1 MHEAMKPSEAKPRKR
16 IAVVGAGIAGLATAW
31 LLSRRHHVVLYEAN
45 GYLGGHTNTVDVTL
59 DGVTHPV
66 DTGFLVFN
74 HRTYPN
80 LVALFKFLGVET
92 AASEMSFAVSL
103 GDAADPGLEWSG
115 CNAGSLFAQKRNLLR
130 PGFWG
135 MLRDIMRFNKVATA
149 MARAGDA
156 GPVGEQSLAAFLDQ
170 GRYGRTFREAYLLPM
185 IGAIW
190 SCPTETMLAYP
201 VVTLARFC
209 DNHGLLQ
216 ISNRPQWYTV
226 KGGGREYVKKLA
238 AGIGHVHS
246 GTAVTSVSRG
256 ADGVQVCTANGVATF
271 DEVVMACHSD
281 QSLRLLQNPSDD
293 IRRVLGAVSYQSN
306 RAVLHTDAALLPRA
320 RKAWAAWNYLAA
332 RAATDRSPVGVSYW
346 LNRLQPLPFRRPV
359 IVTLNPPRKPDPE
372 QVIAWF
378 DYEHPV
384 FDLAAI
390 RAQQQLP
397 GLQGRDGL
405 WFCGAWCGYG
415 FHEDGLTSALAVVNA
430 LGISAPWQARAA
442 ATAHHAAAVTAAQA
456 APETETPA

>member
-1 MHEAMKPSEAKPRKR
+1 MTPSASPPRKR
-16 IAVVGAGIAGLATAW
+16 IAVVGAGIAGLAAAW
-31 LLSRRHHVVLYEAN
+31 MLSRRHHVVLYEAN
-45 GYLGGHTNTVDVTL
+45 AYFGGHTNTVDVTL

-80 LVALFKFLGVET
+80 LVALFKFLAVET

-115 CNAGSLFAQKRNLLR
+115 CDAGSLFAQKRNLLR

-135 MLRDIMRFNKVATA
+135 MLRDIMRFNKAATA
-149 MARAGDA
+149 MARSGDA
-156 GPVGEQSLAAFLDQ
+156 GAAGAQSLADFLDK
-170 GRYGRTFREAYLLPM
+170 GRYGGTFREAYLLPM

-190 SCPTETMLAYP
+190 SCPTETMLGYP
-201 VVTLARFC
+201 VATLARFC

-226 KGGGREYVKKLA
+226 KGGGREYVKKLV
-238 AGIGHVHS
+238 AGIGHVHA
-246 GTAVTSVSRG
+246 GTAVRSVSRT
-256 ADGVQVCTANGVATF
+256 AAGVQVLTATGGETF

-281 QSLRLLQNPSDD
+281 QALRLIDNPSEDV
-293 IRRVLGAVSYQSN
+293 REVLSAVGYQRN
-306 RAVLHTDAALLPRA
+306 RAVLHTDITLLPRA
-320 RKAWAAWNYLAA
+320 RKAWAAWNYLAP

-346 LNRLQPLPFRRPV
+346 LNRLQPLPFKRPV
-359 IVTLNPPRKPDPE
+359 IVTLNPPRDPDPAS
-372 QVIAWF
+372 VIALF

-390 RAQQQLP
+390 RAQQRLP
-397 GLQGRDGL
+397 GIQGRDGL

-415 FHEDGLTSALAVVNA
+415 FHEDGLKSALAVVNA
-430 LGISAPWQARAA
+430 MGVRAPWQSGTEAGPPPQSVAPAA
-442 ATAHHAAAVTAAQA
+442 LEMSAG
-456 APETETPA
+456 